1 MSPGAREGSPGL
13 WEPAI
18 TSMIRAPLSIPGP
31 IGHYTVVALPAYRA
45 AQTLERTV
53 MDLPPATADH
63 LLLVDDAST
72 DDTVQMARRLG
83 IDVRVHDR
91 NLGYGANQKTCYREA
106 LQLGATVVVLL
117 HPDYQY
123 DPKAVPA
130 LAAPIL
136 AGTADFTF
144 GSRFA
149 CTGDPRAG
157 GMPGYRYWGN
167 RATTVVE
174 NFLLGTHFT
183 EMHSGMKAYSRRFL
197 ESVPFETYSDDF
209 VFDTEVLVAAV
220 VGGFRIQEVA
230 IPTRYTKESSS
241 INVKRSLEYM
251 VRSIGVCFEARR
263 RRALPAAALPEG

>member
-1 MSPGAREGSPGL
+1 MVV
-13 WEPAI
+13 
-18 TSMIRAPLSIPGP
+18 RALDPD
-31 IGHYTVVALPAYRA
+31 HFTVVAMPAFGA
-45 AQTLERTV
+45 ERTLAKTV
-53 MDLPPATADH
+53 ADIPQRAADH

-72 DDTVQMARRLG
+72 DATVEVARRLG

-91 NLGYGANQKTCYREA
+91 NRGYGANQKTCYREA
-106 LQLGATVVVLL
+106 LDLGATVVVLL

-123 DPKAVPA
+123 DPRAVPA

-157 GMPGYRYWGN
+157 GMPRYRYWGN
-167 RATTVVE
+167 RATTLME
-174 NFLLGTHFT
+174 NLLLGTHFT

-197 ESVPFETYSDDF
+197 ESVPFETFSDDF
-209 VFDTEVLVAAV
+209 VFDTEILVAAV

-241 INVKRSLEYM
+241 INVKRSLAYIAKS
-251 VRSIGVCFEARR
+251 VAVCAAGRRSQR
-263 RRALPAAALPEG
+263 AAATLPQPH